1 MTQIVFFTGSLHKT
15 LGSGESPGALL
26 VSTQAQELGVLFCFI
41 GRSVLDWGRDS
52 IRLYLQISL

>member
-1 MTQIVFFTGSLHKT
+1 MFFTGSLHKT
-15 LGSGESPGALL
+15 LGSGEPTGALL

-41 GRSVLDWGRDS
+41 GRSVLEWGRNS